1 MVRVSVDPYSVIN
14 ETIAKLNSGGLL
26 LVSMGLSGVPN
37 VMTIG
42 WGLIGRMWREPFFIV
57 AVRKS
62 RYTHKLLEERGEFT
76 VNVPSDG
83 MDKVLEYCGT
93 YSGRDHDKFKE
104 LGLTAMPSYKVSV
117 PYIAQCPIHY
127 ECKVS
132 FKVDVT
138 PGSLEKSIE
147 ESIYPSGN
155 YHTLYFGRIL
165 GVYVEESIASKILK

>member
-1 MVRVSVDPYSVIN
+1 MVRVAVEHYGFID
-14 ETIAKLNSGGLL
+14 ETISKMNSGGLL
-26 LVSMGLSGVPN
+26 LVSMGFNSIPN

-62 RYTHKLLEERGEFT
+62 RYTYKLLEERGEFT

-83 MDKVLEYCGT
+83 MESVLEYCGT
-93 YSGRDHDKFKE
+93 YSGRDRDKFKD
-104 LGLTAMPSYKVSV
+104 LGLTVVPSYNISV

-127 ECKVS
+127 ECRVS
-132 FKVDVT
+132 FKSEVT
-138 PGSLEKSIE
+138 PGSLEKTIE
-147 ESIYPSGN
+147 ENVYPSGN

-165 GVYVEESIASKILK
+165 GVYADESFLKFKK